1 MADVEQAGSQF
12 GSASQV
18 EALPRAEGTSE
29 GVALPDPAAPVA
41 SAVHH
46 RPGLEWRR
54 SHALVAYDR
63 ATAVMEARV
72 QALHEGRGSELVWLL
87 EHPPLLTAGTSA
99 VPADLLDPARFPV
112 HQTGR
117 GGKFTYH
124 GPGQRVA
131 YAVLDLKRRR
141 QDLRWYV
148 HRLEEWVIRTLGDF
162 GIRGERRDGRIG
174 IWAVLPDGSE
184 RKIGAIG
191 VRVRR
196 WIAYHGIALNVA
208 PDLGHFQAIV
218 PCGIAEFG
226 VTSLA
231 ELGVDASMD
240 AVDRALAARF
250 APLLGPLV
258 ERGE

>member
-1 MADVEQAGSQF
+1 MAEVVEAGSQF
-12 GSASQV
+12 RPGPQ
-18 EALPRAEGTSE
+18 G
-29 GVALPDPAAPVA
+29 GVPAAAA
-41 SAVHH
+41 SLPCLGLASLKQAS
-46 RPGLEWRR
+46 RGLEWRR
-54 SHALVAYDR
+54 SHGLVAYDR
-63 ATAVMEARV
+63 AMAVMEARV
-72 QALHEGRGSELVWLL
+72 QALHEGRSGELVWLL

-99 VPADLLDPARFPV
+99 RPADLLDPTRFPV
-112 HQTGR
+112 HQAGR

-148 HRLEEWVIRTLGDF
+148 HSLEEWVIRTLADF
-162 GIRGERRDGRIG
+162 GIEGLRRDGRIG
-174 IWAVLPDGSE
+174 IWVVMPDGSE

-208 PDLGHFQAIV
+208 PELGHFQAIV

-231 ELGVDASMD
+231 ELGVEVSMA
-240 AVDRALAARF
+240 AVDRALAERF
-250 APLLGPLV
+250 EPLLGAA
-258 ERGE
+258 G

>member
-1 MADVEQAGSQF
+1 MPEVLLAGSRF
-12 GSASQV
+12 APLSQ
-18 EALPRAEGTSE
+18 G
-29 GVALPDPAAPVA
+29 GVLQPVG
-41 SAVHH
+41 
-46 RPGLEWRR
+46 PGLEWRR
-54 SHALVAYDR
+54 SHGLVAYAR
-63 ATAVMEARV
+63 AVATMEARV
-72 QALHEGRGSELVWLL
+72 QALHEDRCSELVWLL

-99 VPADLLDPARFPV
+99 RPADLLDPGRFPV
-112 HQTGR
+112 HQAGR

-148 HRLEEWVIRTLGDF
+148 HSLEEWLIRTLAEF
-162 GIRGERRDGRIG
+162 GIEGLRRDGRIG
-174 IWAVLPDGSE
+174 IWVVMPDGSE

-196 WIAYHGIALNVA
+196 WIAYHGVALNVA

-231 ELGVDASMD
+231 ELGVGASLD
-240 AVDRALAARF
+240 DVDRALARQF
-250 APLLGPLV
+250 APLLAAAG
-258 ERGE
+258 

>member
-1 MADVEQAGSQF
+1 MAEVVEAGSQF
-12 GSASQV
+12 GLVPQGGVPEPARSMP
-18 EALPRAEGTSE
+18 LPG
-29 GVALPDPAAPVA
+29 
-41 SAVHH
+41 
-46 RPGLEWRR
+46 PGLEWRR
-54 SHALVAYDR
+54 SHGLVAYDH
-63 ATAVMEARV
+63 AMAVMEARV
-72 QALHEGRGSELVWLL
+72 QALHEGRGAELVWLL
-87 EHPPLLTAGTSA
+87 EHPPLVTAGTSA
-99 VPADLLDPARFPV
+99 RPGDLLDPARFPV

-148 HRLEEWVIRTLGDF
+148 HSLEEWLIQTLADF
-162 GIRGERRDGRIG
+162 GIEGLRRDGRIG
-174 IWAVLPDGSE
+174 IWVVLPGGSE

-208 PDLGHFQAIV
+208 PELAHFQAIV

-231 ELGVDASMD
+231 ELGVEVSMA

-250 APLLGPLV
+250 GPLLGV
-258 ERGE
+258 GG

>member
-1 MADVEQAGSQF
+1 MAEVVEAGSQF
-12 GSASQV
+12 RLVSQGGGPQG
-18 EALPRAEGTSE
+18 ELM
-29 GVALPDPAAPVA
+29 PAAA
-41 SAVHH
+41 SPSPTLPGPGRASL
-46 RPGLEWRR
+46 GLEWRR
-54 SHALVAYDR
+54 SHGLVAYDR

-72 QALHEGRGSELVWLL
+72 QALHEGHGAELVWLL
-87 EHPPLLTAGTSA
+87 EHPPLVTAGTSA
-99 VPADLLDPARFPV
+99 RPADLLDPTRFPV

-148 HRLEEWVIRTLGDF
+148 HSLEEWVIRTLADF
-162 GIRGERRDGRIG
+162 GIEGLRRDGRIG
-174 IWAVLPDGSE
+174 IWVVMPDGSE

-208 PDLGHFQAIV
+208 PELGHFQAIV

-231 ELGVDASMD
+231 ELGIEVSMD

-250 APLLGPLV
+250 GPLLQP
-258 ERGE
+258 EE

>member
-1 MADVEQAGSQF
+1 MPEVRLAGSRFAPLPQ
-12 GSASQV
+12 GAV
-18 EALPRAEGTSE
+18 PAPALPG
-29 GVALPDPAAPVA
+29 
-41 SAVHH
+41 
-46 RPGLEWRR
+46 PGLEWRR
-54 SHALVAYDR
+54 SHGLVAYER
-63 ATAVMEARV
+63 AMEVMEARV
-72 QALHEGRGSELVWLL
+72 QALHDGHGSELVWLL

-99 VPADLLDPARFPV
+99 VPTDLLDPGRFPV
-112 HQTGR
+112 YRAGR

-148 HRLEEWVIRTLGDF
+148 HTLEEWLIRTLAAF
-162 GIRGERRDGRIG
+162 GIEGLRRDGRIG
-174 IWAVLPDGSE
+174 IWVVMPDGAE

-191 VRVRR
+191 VRVRK
-196 WIAYHGIALNVA
+196 WIAYHGVALNVA

-231 ELGVDASMD
+231 ELGVAASLD
-240 AVDRALAARF
+240 EVDRALARQF
-250 APLLGPLV
+250 APLLAAAG
-258 ERGE
+258 RDA

>member
-1 MADVEQAGSQF
+1 MPEVLLAGSRFAPLPQ
-12 GSASQV
+12 GG
-18 EALPRAEGTSE
+18 ALQSVGPG
-29 GVALPDPAAPVA
+29 
-41 SAVHH
+41 
-46 RPGLEWRR
+46 PGLEWRR
-54 SHALVAYDR
+54 SHELVAYAR
-63 ATAVMEARV
+63 AIEAMEARV
-72 QALHEGRGSELVWLL
+72 QKLHEGQCSELVWLL

-99 VPADLLDPARFPV
+99 STADLLDPGRFPV
-112 HQTGR
+112 HQAGR

-148 HRLEEWVIRTLGDF
+148 HNLEEWLIRTLAEFDIVGL
-162 GIRGERRDGRIG
+162 RRDGRIG
-174 IWAVLPDGSE
+174 IWVVMPDGSE

-196 WIAYHGIALNVA
+196 WIAYHGVALNVA
-208 PDLGHFQAIV
+208 PELGHFQAIV

-231 ELGVDASMD
+231 ELGVAASLD
-240 AVDRALAARF
+240 DVDRALARQF
-250 APLLGPLV
+250 APLLAAACRDP
-258 ERGE
+258 

>member
-1 MADVEQAGSQF
+1 MAEVMEAGSQF
-12 GSASQV
+12 APLPQG
-18 EALPRAEGTSE
+18 EAPARA
-29 GVALPDPAAPVA
+29 
-41 SAVHH
+41 AV
-46 RPGLEWRR
+46 PSGLEWRR
-54 SHALVAYDR
+54 SHGLVAYER
-63 ATAVMEARV
+63 ALGVMEARV
-72 QALHEGRGSELVWLL
+72 QALHEGRAGELVWLL

-99 VPADLLDPARFPV
+99 QPTDLLEPTRFPV

-148 HRLEEWVIRTLGDF
+148 HSLEEWLIRTLAGF

-174 IWAVLPDGSE
+174 IWVVMPDGGE

-208 PDLGHFQAIV
+208 PELGHFQAIV
-218 PCGIAEFG
+218 PCGIADFG

-231 ELGVDASMD
+231 ELGVEASL
-240 AVDRALAARF
+240 AEVDRALAREFGA
-250 APLLGPLV
+250 LLG
-258 ERGE
+258 

>member
-1 MADVEQAGSQF
+1 MIIDDQQLTLEIARY
-12 GSASQV
+12 
-18 EALPRAEGTSE
+18 LREGW
-29 GVALPDPAAPVA
+29 L
-41 SAVHH
+41 
-46 RPGLEWRR
+46 
-54 SHALVAYDR
+54 
-63 ATAVMEARV
+63 
-72 QALHEGRGSELVWLL
+72 QQNALHEGRCCELVWLL

-99 VPADLLDPARFPV
+99 RPADLLDPGRFPV
-112 HQTGR
+112 HQAGR

-148 HRLEEWVIRTLGDF
+148 HTLEEWLIRTLAAF
-162 GIRGERRDGRIG
+162 GIEGLRRDGRIG
-174 IWAVLPDGSE
+174 IWVVMPDGSE

-196 WIAYHGIALNVA
+196 WIAYHGVALNVA
-208 PDLGHFQAIV
+208 PELGHFQAIV

-231 ELGVDASMD
+231 ELGVRASLD
-240 AVDRALAARF
+240 DVDRALARQF
-250 APLLGPLV
+250 APLLGAAV
-258 ERGE
+258 

>member
-1 MADVEQAGSQF
+1 MPEVLLAGSRF
-12 GSASQV
+12 
-18 EALPRAEGTSE
+18 ALLPQGGAPRLAG
-29 GVALPDPAAPVA
+29 
-41 SAVHH
+41 
-46 RPGLEWRR
+46 PGLEWRR
-54 SHALVAYDR
+54 SHGRVAYER
-63 ATAVMEARV
+63 AVAAMEARV
-72 QALHEGRGSELVWLL
+72 QALHEGRCCELVWLL

-99 VPADLLDPARFPV
+99 RPADLLDPGRFPV
-112 HQTGR
+112 HQAGR

-148 HRLEEWVIRTLGDF
+148 HTLEEWLIRTLAAF
-162 GIRGERRDGRIG
+162 GIEGLRRDGRIG
-174 IWAVLPDGSE
+174 IWVVMPDGSE

-196 WIAYHGIALNVA
+196 WIAYHGVALNVA
-208 PDLGHFQAIV
+208 PELGHFQAIV

-231 ELGVDASMD
+231 ELGVRASLD
-240 AVDRALAARF
+240 DVDRALARQF
-250 APLLGPLV
+250 APLLGAAV
-258 ERGE
+258 